1 MEEAKEI
8 LKDNRIEDISWL
20 CSLSESEL
28 DFLISIK
35 MLVLQRAKVIGHED
49 LAEKFDLKTL
59 RALGISTFWFIL
71 MEHLKGQ
78 LSVSGVPDQSQFS
91 ALNGSNLL
99 DSSLE
104 KVLSIDDIMASICSE
119 RRKKPGKRSRPKADS
134 RPKKKL

>member
-59 RALGISTFWFIL
+59 RAIGFIL

-104 KVLSIDDIMASICSE
+104 KVLSIDDIMASICCE

-134 RPKKKL
+134 RPRKKL

>member
-59 RALGISTFWFIL
+59 RAIGFIL

-104 KVLSIDDIMASICSE
+104 KILSIDDIMASICSE

>member
-59 RALGISTFWFIL
+59 RALGFIL

-78 LSVSGVPDQSQFS
+78 LSVSSVPDQSQFS

-104 KVLSIDDIMASICSE
+104 KILSIDDIMASICSE

-134 RPKKKL
+134 RPRKKL

>member
-59 RALGISTFWFIL
+59 RAIGFIL

-134 RPKKKL
+134 RPRKKL

>member
-59 RALGISTFWFIL
+59 RALGFIL

-78 LSVSGVPDQSQFS
+78 LSVSSVPDQSQFS

-104 KVLSIDDIMASICSE
+104 KILSIDDIMASICSE

>member
-59 RALGISTFWFIL
+59 RALGFIL

>member
-59 RALGISTFWFIL
+59 RAIGFIL

>member
-59 RALGISTFWFIL
+59 RAIGFIL

-78 LSVSGVPDQSQFS
+78 LSLSDVPDQSQFS

-104 KVLSIDDIMASICSE
+104 KILSIDDIMASICSE